1 MDRKKFGHIFY
12 TLTYLPIQKIWTNL
26 EKSLYL
32 IWPLEIYICQ
42 FLAYVQNIFLKASIY
57 ELNSRITPSTDLLII
72 LKAMFLDSKHPFWTK
87 KRPKI
92 IEKSMDIHL
101 WPTYLLKICPIFFLE
116 KNMASTDPTY
126 VWFDICL
133 KFRSFLLWTCF
144 LSQGT
149 NQNIIQ
155 SKQYK

>member
-72 LKAMFLDSKHPFWTK
+72 LKAMFQEDKTIGPK
-87 KRPKI
+87 KGQKLL
-92 IEKSMDIHL
+92 KKYGHSSL
-101 WPTYLLKICPIFFLE
+101 TYLPSKNLSKFFFGKKLD
-116 KNMASTDPTY
+116 MLP
-126 VWFDICL
+126 
-133 KFRSFLLWTCF
+133 
-144 LSQGT
+144 
-149 NQNIIQ
+149 
-155 SKQYK
+155 